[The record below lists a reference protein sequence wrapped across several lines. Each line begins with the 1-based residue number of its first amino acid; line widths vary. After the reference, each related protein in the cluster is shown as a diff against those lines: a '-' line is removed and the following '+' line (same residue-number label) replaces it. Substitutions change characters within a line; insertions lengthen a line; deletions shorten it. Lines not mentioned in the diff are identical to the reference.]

1 MATSYFGDYRSSAS
15 EQTESTRQIA
25 DLSEHAHV
33 AEEHTEEAKSLE
45 NLSTEDLERLIAET
59 EGTTPAVIDNEPDE
73 PSIKVITPSEEDDPL
88 SVV

>member
-1 MATSYFGDYRSSAS
+1 MNKVIPD
-15 EQTESTRQIA
+15 
-25 DLSEHAHV
+25 AHV

-59 EGTTPAVIDNEPDE
+59 EGTTPTVIDNEPDE